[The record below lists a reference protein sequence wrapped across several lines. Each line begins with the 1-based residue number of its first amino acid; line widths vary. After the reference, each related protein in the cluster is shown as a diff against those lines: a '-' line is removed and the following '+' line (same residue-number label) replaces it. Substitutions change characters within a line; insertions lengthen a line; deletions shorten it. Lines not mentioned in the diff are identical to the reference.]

1 VRNILATLRVMLN
14 AAVDDGVILTNPA
27 DRLGRKLRLV
37 KSATTRQ
44 EEIKAF
50 TRERLGTF
58 LAWGPHE
65 APQFA
70 TLFLLLARTG
80 LRLGEALVLR
90 WDDLD
95 FGNREIRVERAL
107 SGGLIETPKSGHGR
121 TVDMSRHLAQALQAL
136 LVARKTETLRR
147 GWKEVPAWVFCSR
160 RGGILNDANVRRAF
174 NKVLRKAKLPSHF
187 TPHCLRHTF
196 ASLLLQ
202 AGKSPAY
209 VQRQLGHASIQLTV
223 DTYGKWL
230 PMGNKSAVDR
240 LDDPIPALQFD
251 RNGSK
256 AVAEAG
262 KPGRRADA
270 KCLKSGWSRR
280 SDLNR
285 GPAVYETAALP
296 TELRRRCW

>member
-1 VRNILATLRVMLN
+1 MLSEANFSSQAPLEVSLNGYAMTLPSRHPLLAFLN
-14 AAVDDGVILTNPA
+14 PKSPGFQPYRET
-27 DRLGRKLRLV
+27 GLV
-37 KSATTRQ
+37 K
-44 EEIKAF
+44 
-50 TRERLGTF
+50 
-58 LAWGPHE
+58 
-65 APQFA
+65 
-70 TLFLLLARTG
+70 
-80 LRLGEALVLR
+80 V
-90 WDDLD
+90 
-95 FGNREIRVERAL
+95 
-107 SGGLIETPKSGHGR
+107 
-121 TVDMSRHLAQALQAL
+121 AQALQAL